1 VGATLRV
8 YLEALETDPSRLDRE
23 PAEALAAVAQAADE
37 IAGIRRHTG
46 REGPDVV
53 T

>member
-1 VGATLRV
+1 MGR
-8 YLEALETDPSRLDRE
+8 D
-23 PAEALAAVAQAADE
+23 PAEALAAIAQAADE

-46 REGPDVV
+46 RAGPDVV